1 MEEMQLE
8 RPAPIDPNG
17 QIFFIH
23 IPKCA
28 GTSLNERLAKQV
40 DEDLVIR
47 SSEHP
52 IATMAEEPKE
62 LFTKARLMSGHFPEV
77 VRRMYMPEA
86 QAITG
91 LRDPVK
97 RLRSLIAHGAR
108 GVRFRNW
115 MAPFYED
122 QDVSFLQTKEAQY
135 KFTLRTS
142 QLAYLTPES
151 LAVRPMDGAYVTD
164 QDIKDAIETLQNCA
178 CVYTD
183 ESFDKF
189 SRALGG
195 LFCDPPVE
203 KTERLNTAR
212 KKEPWLEAIDF
223 EALAAHLCP
232 WDVELYR
239 EAERRAAETLAA
251 LGSPTTAEDY
261 AAWWQDKPQ
270 LDRIAVDFGSPYK
283 SHGLGIRRKIPYE
296 GLAETVNSRR
306 MVELAE
312 DSAYLDLRRPKNP
325 TQMTM
330 WLAGGECYDNPPVM
344 SCDGV
349 ELQTTASR
357 VVGRVLRHTAKLPP
371 AKDNALPYM
380 RLGLAFKQR
389 PQTPNRG
396 HLVGV
401 AIS

>member
-1 MEEMQLE
+1 MEQMQLD

-97 RLRSLIAHGAR
+97 RLRSLVAHGAR
-108 GVRFRNW
+108 GIRFRGW
-115 MAPFYED
+115 MAPFYD
-122 QDVSFLQTKEAQY
+122 DHDVSFLQTKEAQY

-151 LAVRPMDGAYVTD
+151 LAIRPMDSEFVTD
-164 QDIKDAIETLQNCA
+164 QDIKDAIATLQNCA

-203 KTERLNTAR
+203 KTERLNTAK

-232 WDVELYR
+232 WDVYVYR

-251 LGSPTTAEDY
+251 LGSPTNAEEY

-270 LDRIAVDFGSPYK
+270 LDQFTVDFGAPYK
-283 SHGLGIRRKIPYE
+283 SHGLGIRRKLPPA
-296 GLAETVNSRR
+296 LANVTNARR

-312 DSAYLDLRRPKNP
+312 SSAYLDVRRPANS
-325 TQMTM
+325 TEIEIL
-330 WLAGGECYDNPPVM
+330 LAGRDCTANPPVI
-344 SCDGV
+344 SCDGI
-349 ELQTTASR
+349 ELKSTAT
-357 VVGRVLRHTAKLPP
+357 RVLGGVMRHAAKLPP
-371 AKDNALPYM
+371 AKDNAPPYL
-380 RLGLAFKQR
+380 RVGLTFKQP
-389 PQTPNRG
+389 PQSAIRG
-396 HLVGV
+396 HLVSV
-401 AIS
+401 AFS